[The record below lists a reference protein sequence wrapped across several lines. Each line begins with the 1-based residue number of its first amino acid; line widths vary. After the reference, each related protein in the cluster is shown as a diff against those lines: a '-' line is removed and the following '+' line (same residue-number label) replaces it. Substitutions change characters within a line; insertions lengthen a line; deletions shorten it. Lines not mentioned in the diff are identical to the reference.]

1 MPLQYSSLLS
11 RNLLCLGRLAA
22 FPARALRRPVQ
33 EWFAAGAGRSGGA
46 PPPFAGRPPR
56 RRHSTPGIDSPN
68 NATGPSSAPAHGRR
82 RRAGDA
88 AVAFPAAAHTPTAT
102 SRSVSSPPNAPPPQ
116 TSALPNNQI
125 AFGSSTLE
133 NRFLFA
139 SGPHTTPPLA
149 AHSPP
154 HPCRLTPCRANAVVS
169 SAVACVRAVAPDG
182 THTSPR
188 TDQPTVARPGSLCRT
203 PQPNTSPSRKRS
215 PVVMPRHNALLFCA
229 ASGCRDGDAA

>member
-82 RRAGDA
+82 RRAGEA
-88 AVAFPAAAHTPTAT
+88 RVAFSAAAESPHASDPLVT
-102 SRSVSSPPNAPPPQ
+102 S
-116 TSALPNNQI
+116 TI
-125 AFGSSTLE
+125 
-133 NRFLFA
+133 
-139 SGPHTTPPLA
+139 
-149 AHSPP
+149 
-154 HPCRLTPCRANAVVS
+154 
-169 SAVACVRAVAPDG
+169 
-182 THTSPR
+182 
-188 TDQPTVARPGSLCRT
+188 
-203 PQPNTSPSRKRS
+203 
-215 PVVMPRHNALLFCA
+215 
-229 ASGCRDGDAA
+229 